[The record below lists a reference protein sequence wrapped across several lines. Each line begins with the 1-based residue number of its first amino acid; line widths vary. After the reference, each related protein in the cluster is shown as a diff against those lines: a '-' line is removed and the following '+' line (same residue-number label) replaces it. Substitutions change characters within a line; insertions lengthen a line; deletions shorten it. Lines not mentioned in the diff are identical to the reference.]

1 MEITFEVT
9 KNPKKRQC
17 LIVAEDTPDIYIG
30 TWTVHA
36 LIAKEGIEA
45 LDELIAENR
54 EYREHPEL
62 ITQAI
67 FNKKMLEKATTF
79 NGKTVGKVDLSTMPY
94 KIWQLL
100 SAANEKLNGIS
111 NKEADF
117 LLQPSSAKK
126 PPIIPQSH

>member
-9 KNPKKRQC
+9 KEPKKTPC
-17 LIVAEDTPDIYIG
+17 LIVPEDTLDKYIG

-54 EYREHPEL
+54 EYRENPDL
-62 ITQAI
+62 ITQAV
-67 FNKKMLEKATTF
+67 FNKKMLEKGTTF
-79 NGKTVGKVDLSTMPY
+79 NGKAIETIDLSTMPY
-94 KIWQLL
+94 KLWQLL
-100 SAANEKLNGIS
+100 TAANEKLNGIS

-117 LLQPSSAKK
+117 LLQPFSAKK
-126 PPIIPQSH
+126 PPTIPQSH